1 MTKFER
7 FASKLNDGEA
17 VYITSP
23 VTRRYATDFE
33 SSDGIVFASNKGVV
47 LFLDMRYF
55 EMAKV
60 AKKRGE
66 IPGGIE
72 IREIGESGEFI
83 KKAIADG
90 EKTIR
95 FEDRR
100 TTCASLDALKK
111 RFEGAVF
118 SPLGDELEKLR
129 WIKTP
134 KELERIKNAQAVTT
148 AAFAHILDY
157 IRPGLTEADVA
168 LELEFFMRKNGA
180 ECTAFETICV
190 SGKKTSMPHGR
201 PEDVKLTPN
210 SFITMDF
217 GARFEG
223 YCSDMTRTV
232 CLGQADER
240 QRLVYETVLKA
251 QETAVSFVKAG
262 LAGKEI
268 DASARNVIEQAG
280 FGEYFSHSLGHSVGI
295 EIHENPNFSPRSE
308 EIIPAGAV
316 VTVEPGIYIEGE
328 FGVRIED
335 MVSVTETG
343 CVDLTPVDKKLLEI
357 F

>member
-1 MTKFER
+1 MTKFEEY
-7 FASKLNDGEA
+7 AAGLADSEA

-33 SSDGIVFASNKGVV
+33 SSDGIVFATNKGIE

-60 AKKRGE
+60 AKSRGRL
-66 IPGGIE
+66 PGSVTV
-72 IREIGESGEFI
+72 REYGEARKYITDAIDNGI
-83 KKAIADG
+83 KKLI
-90 EKTIR
+90 

-100 TTCASLDALKK
+100 TTCRALELLKEVYPK
-111 RFEGAVF
+111 AEFAGA
-118 SPLGDELEKLR
+118 GDSLEKLR
-129 WIKTP
+129 WVKTEA
-134 KELERIKNAQAVTT
+134 ELSRIKGAQALTS
-148 AAFAHILDY
+148 AAFGHILDF
-157 IRPGLTEADVA
+157 IRPGITEKDVA
-168 LELEFFMRKNGA
+168 LELEFYMRKNGA
-180 ECTAFETICV
+180 ENAAFETICV

-201 PEDVKLTPN
+201 PEGVILTPN

-217 GARFEG
+217 GAMLDG

-232 CLGQADER
+232 CLGQADDR

-251 QETAVSFVKAG
+251 QETGIAAAKAQKT
-262 LAGKEI
+262 GKEI
-268 DASARNVIEQAG
+268 DKAARDVIDAAG
-280 FGEYFSHSLGHSVGI
+280 FGKYFTHSLGHSVGI
-295 EIHENPNFSPRSE
+295 EIHEAPNFSPRSE
-308 EIIPAGAV
+308 EIIPEGAV

-335 MVSVTETG
+335 MVHITADG
-343 CVDLTPVDKKLLEI
+343 CEDLTPVDKKLLEI

>member
-1 MTKFER
+1 MTKFEKY
-7 FASKLNDGEA
+7 ASELTNGEA

-33 SSDGIVFASNKGVV
+33 SSDGIVFATNKGIT

-60 AKKRGE
+60 AKKRGA
-66 IPGGIE
+66 IPGGIDV
-72 IREIGESGEFI
+72 REIGESAEFI

-90 EKTIR
+90 AKKVK

-100 TTCASLDALKK
+100 TTCAGLEALKK
-111 RFEGAVF
+111 RYEGAEF
-118 SPLGDELEKLR
+118 APLGDEIEKLR

-134 KELERIKNAQAVTT
+134 KELQRIKNAQAVTT
-148 AAFAHILDY
+148 AAFAHILDF

-168 LELEFFMRKNGA
+168 LELEFYMRKNGA
-180 ECTAFETICV
+180 ECAAFETICV

-201 PEDVKLTPN
+201 PENVKLTPN

-217 GARFEG
+217 GAKFEG

-251 QETAVSFVKAG
+251 QETAVAFVKAG
-262 LAGKEI
+262 LTGKEI
-268 DASARNVIEQAG
+268 DASARDVIDKAG
-280 FGEYFSHSLGHSVGI
+280 FGKYFTHSLGHSVGI
-295 EIHENPNFSPRSE
+295 EIHESPNFSPKAE
-308 EIIPAGAV
+308 DIIPEGAV

-335 MVSVTETG
+335 MVSVTKTG
-343 CVDLTPVDKKLLEI
+343 CEDLTPVDKKLLEI

>member
-1 MTKFER
+1 MTKFEL
-7 FASKLNDGEA
+7 FASKLGAGEA
-17 VYITSP
+17 VYVTSP

-33 SSDGIVFASNKGVV
+33 SSDGIVYADNKRIV

-60 AKKRGE
+60 AKRRGE
-66 IPGGIE
+66 IPGGIDV
-72 IREIGESGEFI
+72 REIGESGDFI

-90 EKTIR
+90 VKTVR

-100 TTCASLDALKK
+100 TTCAALESLKQ
-111 RFEGAVF
+111 RYEGADF
-118 SPLGDELEKLR
+118 APLGDELEKLR
-129 WIKTP
+129 WVKTP
-134 KELERIKNAQAVTT
+134 KELERIRNAQAVTT
-148 AAFAHILDY
+148 AAFAHILDF
-157 IRPGLTEADVA
+157 IRPGITEADVA
-168 LELEFFMRKNGA
+168 LELEFFMRRNGA
-180 ECTAFETICV
+180 ECAAFETICV

-201 PEDVKLTPN
+201 PENVKLTPN

-240 QRLVYETVLKA
+240 QREVYETVLKA
-251 QETAVSFVKAG
+251 QETAVAFVKAG
-262 LAGKEI
+262 LTGQEI
-268 DASARNVIEQAG
+268 DASARNVIEKAG
-280 FGEYFSHSLGHSVGI
+280 FGKYFSHSLGHSVGI
-295 EIHENPNFSPRSE
+295 EIHENPNFSPRST

-335 MVSVTETG
+335 MVFVTENG
-343 CVDLTPVDKKLLEI
+343 CDDLTPVDKKLLEI